1 MKTKI
6 LAMLFKAYMLY
17 SITADLILIG
27 GIIYLIVRGL

>member
-17 SITADLILIG
+17 SVTADLILIG
-27 GIIYLIVRGL
+27 GIVYLIARGL